1 MIAISPSARIDV
13 NSFRVYSFSPG
24 LASNDIAGG
33 SNLPSKVANLD
44 VSTASDPVDGCD
56 CCRTAGSVLDCGMCS
71 GAGGVGGYHG
81 GVSGARAGHAERD
94 GGVTGAI
101 ADHAE
106 DTGGVADHAGDAGGV
121 ADHAEGTGADGV
133 TG

>member
-13 NSFRVYSFSPG
+13 DSSRVSSFSPG
-24 LASNDIAGG
+24 LCSNDIAGG

-71 GAGGVGGYHG
+71 GAGGVGGCHG
-81 GVSGARAGHAERD
+81 GVSGGVRDQAED
-94 GGVTGAI
+94 TGGVAGAAEGTGGV
-101 ADHAE
+101 ADQAE
-106 DTGGVADHAGDAGGV
+106 DTGGVADHAEDTGAGGV
-121 ADHAEGTGADGV
+121 TG
-133 TG
+133 